1 MSRLTKK
8 SPAADYADAFPVA
21 NGRLGAKVFGN
32 PGHEII
38 RLCEESQWSGAFHDR
53 NNPQC
58 REALKETRTLLGQGR
73 FGEAQ
78 EQVFECLSA
87 TPSDQTF
94 YCPSGEIHID
104 FYDGEHKSLY
114 EVAGGKRNCF
124 AGCDA
129 YKREIDFETG
139 IVSSE
144 FSIESSVSGEKDFS
158 RSSPDSSITYTRE
171 CFASGSGNVIV
182 YHISSSVP
190 KSIYFRANIE
200 KKGCAKKYSLTND
213 TVSVLDVNNFPSC
226 IMMTAV
232 SSGGTVCIK
241 GEHIVVEKS
250 DDVTLYIDVETG
262 YRRGHFRSKMG
273 DVHKKPLAAAS
284 GCADFALKRICF
296 ASGTSYENLKAD
308 YISEYSSWNN
318 QALLTVNGTGN
329 IDWDYARYKLICDLG
344 PRSTLPKVTCGL
356 WSENG
361 GEKFSLRGN
370 GMYRS
375 ASGMLGLAALN
386 RPLFKFSKRLFR
398 HGKSTAE
405 KMYGVEG
412 FVCHDTTDIWGD
424 SAPDGTD
431 LSTSYSPLGAL
442 SFARSLIEY
451 YEYTMDTKVLRKNF
465 KILKSACVFF
475 LNILLPA
482 DEKKHL
488 VLSPSFAKEWK
499 DSEGRTY
506 YITEKSMEDSIAIK
520 ELFLLT
526 SKALHYLGK
535 SNSDAFTLTL
545 SHAIAKLDAPDSGWT
560 SVDEHGTDD
569 FDRWLCSVRDSIL
582 KCRMIDDSVEIS
594 LLESVPAEWKNGKLE
609 KMQLMGNICCDIEW
623 KDGRL
628 EKAVVHTERGSR
640 FCRNVNVI
648 YKGRKYPAQISEDGT
663 HDLKNVLPSTVD

>member
-213 TVSVLDVNNFPSC
+213 TISVLDVNNFPSC

-250 DDVTLYIDVETG
+250 DDVTLYID
-262 YRRGHFRSKMG
+262 
-273 DVHKKPLAAAS
+273 
-284 GCADFALKRICF
+284 C
-296 ASGTSYENLKAD
+296 
-308 YISEYSSWNN
+308 
-318 QALLTVNGTGN
+318 LL
-329 IDWDYARYKLICDLG
+329 
-344 PRSTLPKVTCGL
+344 
-356 WSENG
+356 
-361 GEKFSLRGN
+361 
-370 GMYRS
+370 
-375 ASGMLGLAALN
+375 
-386 RPLFKFSKRLFR
+386 
-398 HGKSTAE
+398 
-405 KMYGVEG
+405 
-412 FVCHDTTDIWGD
+412 
-424 SAPDGTD
+424 
-431 LSTSYSPLGAL
+431 
-442 SFARSLIEY
+442 
-451 YEYTMDTKVLRKNF
+451 YT
-465 KILKSACVFF
+465 
-475 LNILLPA
+475 
-482 DEKKHL
+482 
-488 VLSPSFAKEWK
+488 SPS
-499 DSEGRTY
+499 
-506 YITEKSMEDSIAIK
+506 
-520 ELFLLT
+520 
-526 SKALHYLGK
+526 
-535 SNSDAFTLTL
+535 
-545 SHAIAKLDAPDSGWT
+545 P
-560 SVDEHGTDD
+560 
-569 FDRWLCSVRDSIL
+569 RDS
-582 KCRMIDDSVEIS
+582 
-594 LLESVPAEWKNGKLE
+594 
-609 KMQLMGNICCDIEW
+609 
-623 KDGRL
+623 
-628 EKAVVHTERGSR
+628 
-640 FCRNVNVI
+640 
-648 YKGRKYPAQISEDGT
+648 
-663 HDLKNVLPSTVD
+663 

>member
-144 FSIESSVSGEKDFS
+144 FSIESSVGGEKDFS

-213 TVSVLDVNNFPSC
+213 TVSILDVNNFPSC

-284 GCADFALKRICF
+284 GCADLALKRICF

-329 IDWDYARYKLICDLG
+329 IDWD
-344 PRSTLPKVTCGL
+344 
-356 WSENG
+356 
-361 GEKFSLRGN
+361 
-370 GMYRS
+370 
-375 ASGMLGLAALN
+375 
-386 RPLFKFSKRLFR
+386 
-398 HGKSTAE
+398 
-405 KMYGVEG
+405 
-412 FVCHDTTDIWGD
+412 
-424 SAPDGTD
+424 
-431 LSTSYSPLGAL
+431 
-442 SFARSLIEY
+442 
-451 YEYTMDTKVLRKNF
+451 
-465 KILKSACVFF
+465 
-475 LNILLPA
+475 
-482 DEKKHL
+482 
-488 VLSPSFAKEWK
+488 
-499 DSEGRTY
+499 
-506 YITEKSMEDSIAIK
+506 
-520 ELFLLT
+520 
-526 SKALHYLGK
+526 
-535 SNSDAFTLTL
+535 
-545 SHAIAKLDAPDSGWT
+545 
-560 SVDEHGTDD
+560 
-569 FDRWLCSVRDSIL
+569 
-582 KCRMIDDSVEIS
+582 
-594 LLESVPAEWKNGKLE
+594 
-609 KMQLMGNICCDIEW
+609 
-623 KDGRL
+623 
-628 EKAVVHTERGSR
+628 
-640 FCRNVNVI
+640 
-648 YKGRKYPAQISEDGT
+648 
-663 HDLKNVLPSTVD
+663 